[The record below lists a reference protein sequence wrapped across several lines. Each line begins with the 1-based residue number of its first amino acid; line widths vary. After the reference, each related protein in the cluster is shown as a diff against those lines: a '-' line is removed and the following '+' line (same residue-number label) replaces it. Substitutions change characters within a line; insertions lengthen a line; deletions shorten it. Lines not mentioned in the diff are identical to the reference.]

1 MTRLLPYPVLA
12 LSLFAMW
19 LLLNG
24 LSAGH
29 VLLGALV
36 AVAASWAM
44 RTLEPAKPRIGRWR
58 TVPVLFW
65 RVMVDIFRSNV
76 AVVGVIL
83 SRDRSRRA
91 GFVRIPLDMRDPT
104 GLAVLACIIT
114 ATPGTAW
121 VEYHSGGSWL
131 TIHVLDLVE
140 EKVWIAHIKDYEK
153 MLMEIFR

>member
-44 RTLEPAKPRIGRWR
+44 RPLEPAKPRIGRWR